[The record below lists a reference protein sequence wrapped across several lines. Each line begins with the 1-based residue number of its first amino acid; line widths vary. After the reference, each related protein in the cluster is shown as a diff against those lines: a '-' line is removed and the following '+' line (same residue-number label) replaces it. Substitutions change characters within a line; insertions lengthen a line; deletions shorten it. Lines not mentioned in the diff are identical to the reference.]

1 MTGPTGAGRLGGLVS
16 RVGAALRRLWRRTL
30 HLWRSSLGFRV
41 VVVTMLLGVLV
52 LTAVGTYLYGT
63 IAQGLVD
70 SRQRIA
76 AEDSLRDATDAQKR
90 FDSTDQTDTQAKL
103 TQFATTLINTY
114 RRDAGNEPRYVVLTR
129 FEENTSPVIVGP
141 LESGSVGARFIPE
154 DLRTQVAAQPDRQ
167 HLQVT
172 TIEEGGDTISAVIV
186 GQRIDTGVAGDYGL
200 YFIYPMHREREIISF
215 IGQTFLLGGAALILL
230 VGAIAFV
237 VTRLV
242 ADPVRRAAITAER
255 LAAGNLDER
264 MQAKGED
271 DLARLGMS
279 FNGMAASIQQQIGQL
294 ENLSRVQQRFVSD
307 VSHELRT
314 PLTTIRMAGDLIHDS
329 RTSFEPT
336 VARSAE
342 LLHHELDRFESLLTD
357 LLEISRFDAGA
368 AVLEIEASDL
378 RACVDRAVD
387 AHRTLAA
394 RKGTQLVINQ
404 PDEPVIAEMDSRRI
418 ERVLRNLVSN
428 AIEHGEGLPI
438 EVTIGSNDSAVAV
451 TVRDHG
457 VGLKPGEAALV
468 FTRFWRADPARART
482 TGGTGLG
489 LAIALEDARLHAGR
503 LEAWGALGEG
513 SCFRLTLPRKADA
526 TITSSPLPLS
536 PLAAEAAEA
545 AVAAEAEAAEAAQA
559 QVAEA
564 ARGAGGDPAGA
575 AGALGVLGSGDSSR
589 AAGFADDDTLRLR
602 RIVPERTP

>member
-1 MTGPTGAGRLGGLVS
+1 MSERTAPSGLAGLAS
-16 RVGAALRRLWRRTL
+16 RVGSVLRRSWQRVL
-30 HLWRSSLGFRV
+30 HLWRASLGFRV
-41 VVVTMLLGVLV
+41 VVVTMLLGILV
-52 LTAVGTYLYGT
+52 LTAVGTYLYGS

-76 AEDSLRDATDAQKR
+76 AEDSLRDATDAQGQ

-114 RRDAGNEPRYVVLTR
+114 RRDAGNETRYVVLTR
-129 FEENTSPVIVGP
+129 FDDNTSPFIVGP
-141 LESGSVGARFIPE
+141 LESGSVGVRFIPDE
-154 DLRTQVAAQPDRQ
+154 LRRQVAAEPKRQ
-167 HLQVT
+167 HLQVA
-172 TIEEGGDTISAVIV
+172 TIEQGNDSISAVIV
-186 GQRIDTGVAGDYGL
+186 GQKVELPVAGNYGL
-200 YFIYPMHREREIISF
+200 YFIYPMDREREIISS
-215 IGQTFLLGGAALILL
+215 IGTTFLFGGFALIVLI
-230 VGAIAFV
+230 GAIAFV

-242 ADPVRRAAITAER
+242 ADPVRRAAAVAER
-255 LAAGNLDER
+255 FAEGNLNER
-264 MQAKGED
+264 MRAKGED
-271 DLARLGMS
+271 DLARLGTS
-279 FNGMAASIQQQIGQL
+279 FNGMAASIQQQIAQL

-329 RTSFEPT
+329 RGDFEPT

-342 LLHHELDRFESLLTD
+342 LLRGELDRFESLLGD

-368 AVLEIEASDL
+368 AVLEVEETDL
-378 RACVDRAVD
+378 RACVERAVD

-394 RKGTQLVINQ
+394 RKGTRLVVSTSTS
-404 PDEPVIAEMDSRRI
+404 PVIAEMDSRRI
-418 ERVLRNLVSN
+418 ERILRNLVSN
-428 AIEHGEGLPI
+428 AIEHGEGKPV
-438 EVTIGSNDSAVAV
+438 EVTIGYNDTAVAV

-457 VGLKPGEAALV
+457 VGLRPGEAALV

-503 LEAWGALGEG
+503 LEAWGARGEG

-536 PLAAEAAEA
+536 PLAAEAAR
-545 AVAAEAEAAEAAQA
+545 
-559 QVAEA
+559 A
-564 ARGAGGDPAGA
+564 ARAAASDASGGRQPGPKA
-575 AGALGVLGSGDSSR
+575 
-589 AAGFADDDTLRLR
+589 ADDDTVRLR
-602 RIVPERTP
+602 RISVERSP

>member
-1 MTGPTGAGRLGGLVS
+1 MSPRAATSRPGGLAS
-16 RVGAALRRLWRRTL
+16 RVGSVLRGIWQRVL
-30 HLWRSSLGFRV
+30 HLWRASLGFRV

-52 LTAVGTYLYGT
+52 LAAVGTYLYGS

-76 AEDSLRDATDAQKR
+76 AEDSLRDATDAQGQ

-103 TQFATTLINTY
+103 TQFATTLINSY
-114 RRDAGNEPRYVVLTR
+114 RRDAGNETRYVVLTR
-129 FEENTSPVIVGP
+129 FDDNTSPVIVGP
-141 LESGSVGARFIPE
+141 IESGSVGVRFIPDE
-154 DLRTQVAAQPDRQ
+154 LRREVAAEPKRQ
-167 HLQVT
+167 HLQVA
-172 TIEEGGDTISAVIV
+172 TIDEGNSSVSAVIV
-186 GQRIDTGVAGDYGL
+186 GQKVVLPVAGDYGL
-200 YFIYPMHREREIISF
+200 YFIYPMDREREIINF
-215 IGQTFLLGGAALILL
+215 IGQTFLFGGAALTVLI
-230 VGAIAFV
+230 GAIAFV

-242 ADPVRRAAITAER
+242 ADPVRRAAAVAER
-255 LAAGNLDER
+255 FAEGNLNER
-264 MQAKGED
+264 MRSKGED
-271 DLARLGMS
+271 DLARLANS

-329 RTSFEPT
+329 RGDFEPT

-342 LLHHELDRFESLLTD
+342 LLRGELDRFESLLSD

-368 AVLEIEASDL
+368 AELEVEASDL
-378 RACVDRAVD
+378 HSCVERAVD

-394 RKGTQLVINQ
+394 RKGTQLVVNA
-404 PDEPVIAEMDSRRI
+404 PPGPVIADMDSRRI
-418 ERVLRNLVSN
+418 ERILRNLVSN
-428 AIEHGEGLPI
+428 AIEHGEGKPV
-438 EVTIGSNDSAVAV
+438 EVTIGSNDTAVAV

-457 VGLKPGEAALV
+457 VGLRPGEAALV

-489 LAIALEDARLHAGR
+489 LAIALEDARLHGGR

-536 PLAAEAAEA
+536 PLL
-545 AVAAEAEAAEAAQA
+545 
-559 QVAEA
+559 AEA
-564 ARGAGGDPAGA
+564 ARARAAGAGAGGDHGSGSSGASGPAGGTGAGGGPGA
-575 AGALGVLGSGDSSR
+575 AGPGD
-589 AAGFADDDTLRLR
+589 AAAPGAADDDTVRLR
-602 RIVPERTP
+602 RIVIERAP

>member
-1 MTGPTGAGRLGGLVS
+1 V
-16 RVGAALRRLWRRTL
+16 LRSVWNRTL

-52 LTAVGTYLYGT
+52 LTAVGTYLYGS

-76 AEDSLRDATDAQKR
+76 AEDSLSDAKAAQKA
-90 FDSTDQTDTQAKL
+90 FDVTDLNKTQGEL
-103 TQFATTLINTY
+103 TQFGTDLVKKYARN
-114 RRDAGNEPRYVVLTR
+114 AGNETRYVVLSR
-129 FEENTSPVIVGP
+129 LDNAKGPVIIP
-141 LESGSVGARFIPE
+141 TLESGSVGMRFIPAE
-154 DLRTQVAAQPDRQ
+154 LRAQVAAQPDRQ
-167 HLQVT
+167 HLQVA
-172 TIEEGGDTISAVIV
+172 TIEEGNDSISAVIV
-186 GQRIDTGVAGDYGL
+186 GQRIATQVAGDYGL
-200 YFIYPMHREREIISF
+200 YFIYPMHREREIISL

-242 ADPVRRAAITAER
+242 ADPVRRAAVVAEKF
-255 LAAGNLDER
+255 AEGNLNER
-264 MQAKGED
+264 MRAKGED
-271 DLARLGMS
+271 DLARLGNS
-279 FNGMAASIQQQIGQL
+279 FNAMAASIQQQIAQL

-329 RTSFEPT
+329 RGDFEPT

-342 LLHHELDRFESLLTD
+342 LLRGELDRFEELLSD

-368 AVLEIEASDL
+368 AVLEVEASDL
-378 RACVDRAVD
+378 RASVERAVD

-394 RKGTQLVINQ
+394 RKGTALVLNV
-404 PDEPVIAEMDSRRI
+404 PASPVVADMDSRRI
-418 ERVLRNLVSN
+418 ERILRNLVSN
-428 AIEHGEGLPI
+428 AIEHGEGRPVEI
-438 EVTIGSNDSAVAV
+438 TVGSNDTAVAV

-457 VGLKPGEAALV
+457 VGLRPGEAALV

-513 SCFRLTLPRKADA
+513 SCFRLTLPRKAEA

-536 PLAAEAAEA
+536 PLAAEAARARLA
-545 AVAAEAEAAEAAQA
+545 AAG
-559 QVAEA
+559 
-564 ARGAGGDPAGA
+564 GAGARTAGTRT
-575 AGALGVLGSGDSSR
+575 AGGQDA
-589 AAGFADDDTLRLR
+589 ADDETVRLR
-602 RIVPERTP
+602 RIVVERAP

>member
-1 MTGPTGAGRLGGLVS
+1 MSERTGAGTLGGLVS
-16 RVGAALRRLWRRTL
+16 RVGSVLRATWNRML

-52 LTAVGTYLYGT
+52 LTAVGTYLYGS

-76 AEDSLRDATDAQKR
+76 AEDSLSDATAAQR
-90 FDSTDQTDTQAKL
+90 AFDTTDLNKTQGDL
-103 TQFATTLINTY
+103 TQFATDLVKKYART
-114 RRDAGNEPRYVVLTR
+114 AGNETRYVVLAPLDTHG
-129 FEENTSPVIVGP
+129 NVPVIIP
-141 LESGSVGARFIPE
+141 ALDSGSGELIRFIPSE
-154 DLRTQVAAQPDRQ
+154 LRAQVAAQPDRQ
-167 HLQVT
+167 HLQVAP
-172 TIEEGGDTISAVIV
+172 IEDGNDSISAVIV
-186 GQRIDTGVAGDYGL
+186 GQRIATQVAGDYGL
-200 YFIYPMHREREIISF
+200 YFIYPMNREREIISL
-215 IGQTFLLGGAALILL
+215 IGQTFLFGGAALILL

-242 ADPVRRAAITAER
+242 ADPVRRAAVVAEKF
-255 LAAGNLDER
+255 AEGNLNER
-264 MQAKGED
+264 MRAKGED
-271 DLARLGMS
+271 DLARLGNS
-279 FNGMAASIQQQIGQL
+279 FNAMAASIQQQIAQL

-329 RTSFEPT
+329 RGDFEPT

-342 LLHHELDRFESLLTD
+342 LLRGELDRFEELLTD

-368 AVLEIEASDL
+368 AVLDVEAGDL
-378 RACVDRAVD
+378 RASVDRAVD

-394 RKGTQLVINQ
+394 RKGTSLVLNV
-404 PDEPVIAEMDSRRI
+404 PAMPVVAEMDSRRI
-418 ERVLRNLVSN
+418 ERILRNLVSN
-428 AIEHGEGLPI
+428 AIEHGEGRPV
-438 EVTIGSNDSAVAV
+438 EVTVGSNDSAVAV

-457 VGLKPGEAALV
+457 VGLRPGEAALV

-513 SCFRLTLPRKADA
+513 SCFRLTLPRRAEA

-536 PLAAEAAEA
+536 PLAAEAARA
-545 AVAAEAEAAEAAQA
+545 RLAEE
-559 QVAEA
+559 
-564 ARGAGGDPAGA
+564 RGLGSRPTRGLGASELAPAGDVTGDVTGDCTGDA
-575 AGALGVLGSGDSSR
+575 AAS
-589 AAGFADDDTLRLR
+589 AADDDTIRLR
-602 RIVPERTP
+602 RITVERAP

>member
-1 MTGPTGAGRLGGLVS
+1 MSERAATRGRAGQGS
-16 RVGAALRRLWRRTL
+16 RVGAGLRSAWQRVL
-30 HLWRSSLGFRV
+30 HLWRASLGFRV
-41 VVVTMLLGVLV
+41 VMVTMLLGILV
-52 LTAVGTYLYGT
+52 LTAVGTYLYGS

-76 AEDSLRDATDAQKR
+76 AEDSLHDAVDAQGQ
-90 FDSTDQTDTQAKL
+90 FDSTDQTDTQDKL
-103 TQFATTLINTY
+103 TQFATTLIKSY
-114 RRDAGNEPRYVVLTR
+114 RRDAGNETRYVALTR
-129 FEENTSPVIVGP
+129 FANNTSPFIVAP
-141 LESGSVGARFIPE
+141 VESSSGVLRYIPE
-154 DLRTQVAAQPDRQ
+154 ELRRQVAAQPDRQ

-172 TIEEGGDTISAVIV
+172 TVDEGNDTVSAVVV
-186 GQRIDTGVAGDYGL
+186 GQKVELPVAGDYGL

-215 IGQTFLLGGAALILL
+215 VGQTFLIGGAALILL

-242 ADPVRRAAITAER
+242 ADPVRRAAIVAEKF
-255 LAAGNLDER
+255 AEGNLNER
-264 MQAKGED
+264 MRAKGED
-271 DLARLGMS
+271 DLARLGNS
-279 FNGMAASIQQQIGQL
+279 FNAMAASIQQQIAQL

-329 RTSFEPT
+329 RGDFEPT

-342 LLHHELDRFESLLTD
+342 LLRGELDRFESLLTD

-368 AVLEIEASDL
+368 AVLDVEANDL
-378 RACVDRAVD
+378 RASVERAVD

-394 RKGTQLVINQ
+394 RKGTQLRIEG
-404 PDEPVIAEMDSRRI
+404 PAEPVVADMDSRRI
-418 ERVLRNLVSN
+418 ERILRNLVAN
-428 AIEHGEGLPI
+428 AIEHGEGKPV
-438 EVTIGSNDSAVAV
+438 EVTVGANDTAVAV

-457 VGLKPGEAALV
+457 VGLRPGEAALV

-503 LEAWGALGEG
+503 LEAWGARGEG

-536 PLAAEAAEA
+536 PLAAEAAR
-545 AVAAEAEAAEAAQA
+545 
-559 QVAEA
+559 
-564 ARGAGGDPAGA
+564 ARSASADAGDAGQ
-575 AGALGVLGSGDSSR
+575 R
-589 AAGFADDDTLRLR
+589 EPADDDTVRLR
-602 RIVPERTP
+602 RIVVERTP

>member
-1 MTGPTGAGRLGGLVS
+1 MTERAARSGPAGVAS
-16 RVGAALRRLWRRTL
+16 RAGSMLRSAWRRVL
-30 HLWRSSLGFRV
+30 HLWRASLGFRV
-41 VVVTMLLGVLV
+41 VIVTMLLGILV
-52 LTAVGTYLYGT
+52 LTAVGTYLYGS

-76 AEDSLRDATDAQKR
+76 SEDSLRDATDAQGQ

-114 RRDAGNEPRYVVLTR
+114 RRDAGNETRYVVLTR
-129 FEENTSPVIVGP
+129 FDDNSSPFIVGP
-141 LESGSVGARFIPE
+141 IESGSVGVRFIPDE
-154 DLRTQVAAQPDRQ
+154 LRQQVAAQPDRQ
-167 HLQVT
+167 HLQVV
-172 TIEEGGDTISAVIV
+172 TIDEGGDPISAVIV
-186 GQRIDTGVAGDYGL
+186 GQKVELPVAGNYGL
-200 YFIYPMHREREIISF
+200 YFIYPMDREREIISF
-215 IGQTFLLGGAALILL
+215 IGQTFLFGGAALILL
-230 VGAIAFV
+230 IGAIAFV

-242 ADPVRRAAITAER
+242 ADPVRRAAAVAER
-255 LAAGNLDER
+255 FAEGNLNER
-264 MQAKGED
+264 MRAKGED
-271 DLARLGMS
+271 DLARLGTS
-279 FNGMAASIQQQIGQL
+279 FNGMAASIQQQIAQL

-329 RTSFEPT
+329 RGDFEPT

-342 LLHHELDRFESLLTD
+342 LLRGELDRFESLLSD

-368 AVLEIEASDL
+368 AELEVEASDL
-378 RACVDRAVD
+378 RACVERAVD

-394 RKGTQLVINQ
+394 RKGTQLVVNA
-404 PDEPVIAEMDSRRI
+404 PSNPVVADMDSRRI
-418 ERVLRNLVSN
+418 ERILRNLVAN
-428 AIEHGEGLPI
+428 AIEHGEGKPI
-438 EVTIGSNDSAVAV
+438 EVTIGENDTAVAV

-457 VGLKPGEAALV
+457 VGLRPGEAALV

-513 SCFRLTLPRKADA
+513 SCFRLTLPLRADA

-536 PLAAEAAEA
+536 PLAAEAARRRSA
-545 AVAAEAEAAEAAQA
+545 GDDQ
-559 QVAEA
+559 
-564 ARGAGGDPAGA
+564 GADPPSDPGGP
-575 AGALGVLGSGDSSR
+575 
-589 AAGFADDDTLRLR
+589 ADDDTLRLR
-602 RIVPERTP
+602 RIVVERAP

>member
-1 MTGPTGAGRLGGLVS
+1 MSRPTGAEGLGALVS
-16 RVGAALRRLWRRTL
+16 RVRSALRRVWRRTV

-41 VVVTMLLGVLV
+41 VVVTMMLGLLV
-52 LTAVGTYLYGT
+52 LTAVGTYLYGS
-63 IAQGLVD
+63 IGQGLVD
-70 SRQRIA
+70 SRERIA
-76 AEDSLRDATDAQKR
+76 SEDSIRDATDAQAQ
-90 FDSTDQTDTQAKL
+90 FDRTDQTDTQAKL
-103 TQFATTLINTY
+103 TQFATSLIKSY
-114 RRDAGNEPRYVVLTR
+114 SRGSANEPRYVVLTR
-129 FEENTSPVIVGP
+129 FEDNTSPVIVGP
-141 LESGSVGARFIPE
+141 LESGSVGVRFIPE
-154 DLRTQVAAQPDRQ
+154 ELRAQVEAERDRQ
-167 HLQVT
+167 HLQVA
-172 TIEEGGDTISAVIV
+172 TIEEGSDSISAVIV
-186 GQRIDTGVAGDYGL
+186 GQRIDAGVAGDYGL
-200 YFIYPMHREREIISF
+200 YFIYPMHRERETISF
-215 IGQTFLLGGAALILL
+215 IGQTFLIGGAALVLL
-230 VGAIAFV
+230 LGAIAFV

-242 ADPVRRAAITAER
+242 ADPVRRAAIVAER
-255 LAAGNLDER
+255 FADGNLDER

-271 DLARLGMS
+271 DLARLGTS
-279 FNGMAASIQQQIGQL
+279 FNGMAASIQQQIAQL

-329 RTSFEPT
+329 RGRFDPT

-368 AVLEIEASDL
+368 ASLEIEASDL
-378 RACVDRAVD
+378 RASVDRAVD

-394 RKGTQLVINQ
+394 RKGTRLVVNE

-418 ERVLRNLVSN
+418 ERILRNLVSN
-428 AIEHGEGLPI
+428 AIEHGDGLPI
-438 EVTIGSNDSAVAV
+438 EVTIGSNESAVAV

-457 VGLKPGEAALV
+457 VGLGPGEAALV

-513 SCFRLTLPRKADA
+513 SCFRLTLPRQADA

-536 PLAAEAAEA
+536 PLAAEAAR
-545 AVAAEAEAAEAAQA
+545 AEADA
-559 QVAEA
+559 A
-564 ARGAGGDPAGA
+564 AREAE
-575 AGALGVLGSGDSSR
+575 
-589 AAGFADDDTLRLR
+589 GFADDDTMRLR
-602 RIVPERTP
+602 RIVPERTS